1 MIRTGFLIFGFSYS
15 QQRNDFGQ
23 ADVAPLYLTG
33 SEKEVEA
40 KAVYVRAKQTRNE
53 NSFIYASTA
62 TFPYL
67 TDALGFSIL
76 ANMNRIFGSS
86 DSPRSGTLSIL

>member
-40 KAVYVRAKQTRNE
+40 KAVYARAKHTRNE
-53 NSFIYASTA
+53 N
-62 TFPYL
+62 TF
-67 TDALGFSIL
+67 
-76 ANMNRIFGSS
+76 N
-86 DSPRSGTLSIL
+86 

>member
-33 SEKEVEA
+33 SEKELEG
-40 KAVYVRAKQTRNE
+40 KAVYARAKVE
-53 NSFIYASTA
+53 FLASYVLVVVTC
-62 TFPYL
+62 
-67 TDALGFSIL
+67 
-76 ANMNRIFGSS
+76 
-86 DSPRSGTLSIL
+86 